1 MNKLGQRKL
10 RAHPFHIRFTGFPGY
25 IQFSVLLFS
34 LYLSSLVLTSCN
46 PRKKIMK
53 VPIREAGADF
63 LIKKLKEH
71 ELLFEWFT
79 AKFSADYENEG
90 QKYSFSGQIRIRR
103 DSLIWLS
110 FSPVFGIEGFRMEVT
125 QDSVK
130 FINRMNHTYF
140 IGDYNYVNNFLHSNI
155 DFDILQSF
163 LIGNDLSF
171 YENSSFK
178 ASVDN
183 EEYKLST
190 AERRKLKKFV
200 RNSQEKLRILIQ
212 NLWIDPL
219 TFKITKA
226 NVKEIQKPNMKLE
239 ANYSDFEDIEH
250 QLFPKRISFDI
261 SAGNDIRV
269 SVSFSKISME
279 GRQIVTFKIPSG
291 YRQIK

>member
-1 MNKLGQRKL
+1 MNKLGNRNMPVL
-10 RAHPFHIRFTGFPGY
+10 LFHIRFTGIPGY
-25 IQFSVLLFS
+25 IQFPILIFS
-34 LYLSSLVLTSCN
+34 LYLSSLILTSCN
-46 PRKKIMK
+46 PAKKIMK
-53 VPIREAGADF
+53 VPIREEGADY
-63 LIKKLKEH
+63 LIKKLDEH
-71 ELLFEWFT
+71 ELLFEWFS
-79 AKFSADYENEG
+79 AKFSADYENDG
-90 QKYSFSGQIRIRR
+90 QQNSFGGQIRIRK

-110 FSPVFGIEGFRMEVT
+110 FSPVFGIEVFRMEIS

-130 FINRMNHTYF
+130 FINRLNQTYF

-163 LIGNDLSF
+163 LLGNDLSL

-178 ASVDN
+178 ASVDDG
-183 EEYKLST
+183 EYRLST

-200 RNSQEKLRILIQ
+200 RNSQEKLRMLIQ

-239 ANYSDFEDIEH
+239 ANYSDFEDIGH
-250 QLFPKRISFDI
+250 QLFPKRISFNI
-261 SAGNDIRV
+261 SAENDIRV
-269 SVSFSKISME
+269 SVSFSRISVE
-279 GRQIVTFKIPSG
+279 GRQNFTFKIPPG